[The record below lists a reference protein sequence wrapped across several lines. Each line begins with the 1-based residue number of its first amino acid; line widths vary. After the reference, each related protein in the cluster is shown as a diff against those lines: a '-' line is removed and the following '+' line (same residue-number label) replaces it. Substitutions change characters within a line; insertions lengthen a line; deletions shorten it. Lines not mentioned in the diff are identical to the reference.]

1 MTNQPPLAPCCG
13 GGGGGGG
20 DDTTTSIKPNRTPR
34 RNGEPRKNKIR
45 NNPSVHGTTTTN
57 TNTKRKKCRLDKK
70 RDHVMIVGSGLA
82 GLSCALSLEQAG
94 YQNISLFERDVDFDA
109 QKEGYG
115 LTISY
120 NPKGALAKLGLL
132 EQVAQSDC
140 PSRSHYI
147 FEVRIQF
154 PLFFR
159 WMLCLCIFCLV
170 CGGGCRTKTRRNIL
184 ELNIVFTRRNS
195 WLGG

>member
-1 MTNQPPLAPCCG
+1 MTNQPPLIPCCS
-13 GGGGGGG
+13 G
-20 DDTTTSIKPNRTPR
+20 DDITTRSNRTPHGD
-34 RNGEPRKNKIR
+34 GELKNKTR
-45 NNPSVHGTTTTN
+45 SN
-57 TNTKRKKCRLDKK
+57 TAYCPTIKRKKLRLDKK
-70 RDHVMIVGSGLA
+70 RDHVIIVGSGLA

-94 YQNISLFERDVDFDA
+94 YENISLFEKDENFDA

-147 FEVRIQF
+147 FEVR
-154 PLFFR
+154 
-159 WMLCLCIFCLV
+159 
-170 CGGGCRTKTRRNIL
+170 
-184 ELNIVFTRRNS
+184 
-195 WLGG
+195 WLGSIVSF